1 MAGKLVCPLCGV
13 STSFSPLLLEGKGAL
28 LKDFDSDDIHY
39 IDVGLRAVTSDRCMR
54 RSSKDTGYAIVICQ
68 DCGAWFVAERQRYG
82 REWLAVYPIPHK
94 TVSQEIPEPIKSEF
108 EEAYLC
114 FAVEAYRGCLLVC
127 RTALIDIQREQD
139 VSNLKELVD
148 KGIISNMLYG
158 QADQVRLWA
167 NMIGHEELPETIS
180 KEDTEQL
187 LDYLGML
194 LDTVYVQPKRL
205 SDLSQKLRQLKEGA
219 QPESS

>member
-13 STSFSPLLLEGKGAL
+13 STSLSPLLLKGKGIL
-28 LKDFDSDDIHY
+28 LEDFGSDDIHY
-39 IDVGLRAVTSDRCMR
+39 IDVVLRAITDDHYMDVT
-54 RSSKDTGYAIVICQ
+54 SKDTYYAILTCVA
-68 DCGAWFVAERQRYG
+68 CGGWFVAKKPPYEE
-82 REWLAVYPIPHK
+82 EWLAVYPIPHK
-94 TVSQEIPEPIKSEF
+94 PVAQEIPEPIKSEF

-127 RTALIDIQREQD
+127 RTASIDIQREQG
-139 VSNLKELVD
+139 VSNLKELRD
-148 KGIISNMLYG
+148 KGIISNTLYG

-187 LDYLGML
+187 LAYLGML
-194 LDTVYVQPKRL
+194 LDTVYVQPKQL
-205 SDLSQKLRQLKEGA
+205 SDLSQKLEQLKEGA
-219 QPESS
+219 NPKSS